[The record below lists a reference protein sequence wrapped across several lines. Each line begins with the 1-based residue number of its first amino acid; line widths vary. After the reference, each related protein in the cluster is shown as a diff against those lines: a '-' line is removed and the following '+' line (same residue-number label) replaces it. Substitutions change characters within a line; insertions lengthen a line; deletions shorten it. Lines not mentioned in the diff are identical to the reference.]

1 MSEPQLK
8 KARHNEDMI
17 SFEDIF
23 DANVIDEVNEYESEY
38 SENEYA
44 FDNPLDEDL
53 NIVSDLNVDTHVET
67 HVEEGSSDISTSS
80 KKV

>member
-38 SENEYA
+38 SENEYE
-44 FDNPLDEDL
+44 FDDPLDEDL
-53 NIVSDLNVDTHVET
+53 NIVSDLNVDTHVE
-67 HVEEGSSDISTSS
+67 EGSSE
-80 KKV
+80 

>member
-38 SENEYA
+38 FEKFEVLILRLLMTA
-44 FDNPLDEDL
+44 EKML
-53 NIVSDLNVDTHVET
+53 
-67 HVEEGSSDISTSS
+67 
-80 KKV
+80 